1 MWLKL
6 WWREESW
13 VNISLPHTIASR
25 SLRVVITIV
34 WATWSCTH
42 EFGCSVGIPIGVF
55 LFWLRKWGFWC
66 VAATSSLGLRTFF
79 IRSGKWELSAP
90 MCHPVLVLYN
100 FEGCIQSHRS
110 PVTVTFTS
118 SVMMGK
124 DIMMT
129 IRHVR
134 RIVTFYTSMGFVV
147 MGLCVNLQCELV
159 HSPMLQY
166 VKVLRT

>member
-1 MWLKL
+1 MLQVLPLITFPVSKMKEKKMLSMWLKL

-66 VAATSSLGLRTFF
+66 VAATSSLWLRTFF

-100 FEGCIQSHRS
+100 FQGCIRSHGS
-110 PVTVTFTS
+110 PVTFAS
-118 SVMMGK
+118 SVVMGK

-129 IRHVR
+129 I
-134 RIVTFYTSMGFVV
+134 TSETDSCKGRSDCHF
-147 MGLCVNLQCELV
+147 
-159 HSPMLQY
+159 S
-166 VKVLRT
+166 